1 VEVTVTAVLTAGD
14 VVLAGADQGVG
25 RCLEPARP
33 TPRSGGDGPIPN
45 QGQDLN
51 PARARAGV
59 GARARVGAGMRVGA
73 GIGGRGVRR
82 GVGVNPRSH
91 PGAY

>member
-1 VEVTVTAVLTAGD
+1 MTVVLTAGG

-25 RCLEPARP
+25 RCPEPARP

-45 QGQDLN
+45 QDQDLN
-51 PARARAGV
+51 PARARAGL
-59 GARARVGAGMRVGA
+59 GARARVGA

-82 GVGVNPRSH
+82 GVNPRSD

>member
-1 VEVTVTAVLTAGD
+1 MEVTVTAVLTAGG

-25 RCLEPARP
+25 RCPEPARP

-45 QGQDLN
+45 QDQDLN
-51 PARARAGV
+51 PARARAGL
-59 GARARVGAGMRVGA
+59 GARARVGA

-82 GVGVNPRSH
+82 GVGVNPRSD